1 MYTLHIYIYVLDM
14 IYVISLDV
22 KYMYFVVHIMFDKY
36 LG

>member
-1 MYTLHIYIYVLDM
+1 M
-14 IYVISLDV
+14 IYVICLDV